1 MLEGLKRILSALMLL
16 PLVLVVG
23 CSSMVEVKIVT
34 KAPTPAPPTAGPEL
48 PVAVAPT
55 STPVPPT
62 PIPTVDVAAVAAE
75 VKATLQAEA
84 TATAAAFAPTPTDT
98 PTPTA
103 TQTPMP
109 PTATATYTPVPPTAT
124 ATHTRVPTPT
134 PTVSIALTIYLRDT
148 NTETGYAALYG
159 DQPNGGMIYAE
170 GQFVYGEAAVPIGD
184 TVYHFDE
191 PDELGQL
198 PDPWR
203 VEFEFAEELETHTG
217 NQAGFDPEKA
227 QFWVGTLDSES
238 AGEEPYHLTMKL
250 YEGDELRQ
258 SLQVFFTVADHLSG
272 PGGEGG
278 PGKPPPP

>member
-62 PIPTVDVAAVAAE
+62 PTPIPTGGVAATQTALAEQVAGLVAAS
-75 VKATLQAEA
+75 LDQ
-84 TATAAAFAPTPTDT
+84 TATAEAAFSPTPTDT
-98 PTPTA
+98 PIT
-103 TQTPMP
+103 
-109 PTATATYTPVPPTAT
+109 
-124 ATHTRVPTPT
+124 
-134 PTVSIALTIYLRDT
+134 LTIYLRDT
-148 NTETGYAALYG
+148 HTETGYAALSYDQRYG
-159 DQPNGGMIYAE
+159 WMIYQE
-170 GQFVYGEAAVPIGD
+170 GQFVYGDAAVQIGD

-203 VEFEFAEELETHTG
+203 VEFEFAEGLVARTEGEP
-217 NQAGFDPEKA
+217 GFDAKKA
-227 QFWVGTLDSES
+227 RFWVGTLGDAS
-238 AGEEPYHLTMKL
+238 AVAADRPYSLTIQL
-250 YEGDELRQ
+250 YEGDELRE
-258 SLQVFFTVADHLSG
+258 SLQVFFTVADASG

-278 PGKPPPP
+278 PGKSPPP